1 MLSFQELDTYKQ
13 FSIQIR
19 KQIKCLHQI
28 ILLLLFKIKNNNNN
42 KKLLSGNNAVFIPV
56 VLPSISCLSC
66 SGLQHDTI

>member
-28 ILLLLFKIKNNNNN
+28 ILLLLFKIKNNNN
-42 KKLLSGNNAVFIPV
+42 KKN
-56 VLPSISCLSC
+56 C
-66 SGLQHDTI
+66 

>member
-28 ILLLLFKIKNNNNN
+28 ILLFKIKNNNN
-42 KKLLSGNNAVFIPV
+42 KKN
-56 VLPSISCLSC
+56 C
-66 SGLQHDTI
+66 